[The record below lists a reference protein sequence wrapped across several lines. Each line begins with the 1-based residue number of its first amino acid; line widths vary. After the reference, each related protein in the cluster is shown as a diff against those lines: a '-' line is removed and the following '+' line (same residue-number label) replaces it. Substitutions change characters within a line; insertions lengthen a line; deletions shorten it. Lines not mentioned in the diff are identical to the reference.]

1 MEERSIRSRG
11 EAPAIGKLVDQ
22 IEMAFHYRGDITLH
36 LSGGRTLTGYLF
48 NRVGEGTEAF
58 VQLMLSEG
66 SGSVSIPYREIEE
79 IVLSGADAADGRS
92 YEAWKAKKNGER
104 KREADQI
111 ASEMR
116 RQGIL

>member
-1 MEERSIRSRG
+1 MEEHSIRSRDRSS
-11 EAPAIGKLVDQ
+11 AIGKLADQ
-22 IEMAFHYRGDITLH
+22 IEMAFHYRGDVTLR

-48 NRVGEGTEAF
+48 NRAGEGAEAF
-58 VQLMLSEG
+58 IQLMLSEG

-79 IVLSGADAADGRS
+79 IVQSGANAADGRS

-111 ASEMR
+111 ASDMR
-116 RQGIL
+116 REGIL